1 MNVLVEQ
8 DVRDVEVWTAGEVD
22 GLFHPRADP
31 AMRRPD
37 EAFHFEG
44 ARRGYGYIA
53 SDVIAIDCDVPRDLG
68 SGCADGVPGHRAGNL
83 RALMVLKDQ
92 QRGRGGKVLI
102 GVEDVQRAFMRAPV
116 AEHRREGSEVY
127 AVRREVQ
134 RRHARYRAPQQR
146 IDASGVN
153 PWINR
158 SGPGGLSVDG
168 HFGFAEGS

>member
-8 DVRDVEVWTAGEVD
+8 DVRDVEVLTAGEVD

-37 EAFHFEG
+37 EAFHFKG

-53 SDVIAIDCDVPRDLG
+53 GDVVAVDRDVPRDLG
-68 SGCADGVPGHRAGNL
+68 RGCADGVPGHRAGNL

-92 QRGRGGKVLI
+92 QRSRGGKVLI
-102 GVEDVQRAFMRAPV
+102 GVEDVESDFMRVSV
-116 AEHRREGSEVY
+116 AEQRREGSEVY

-134 RRHARYRAPQQR
+134 RLHVRYRAPQQR
-146 IDASGVN
+146 VDASGVD
-153 PWINR
+153 PRINR
-158 SGPGGLSVDG
+158 GDP
-168 HFGFAEGS
+168 